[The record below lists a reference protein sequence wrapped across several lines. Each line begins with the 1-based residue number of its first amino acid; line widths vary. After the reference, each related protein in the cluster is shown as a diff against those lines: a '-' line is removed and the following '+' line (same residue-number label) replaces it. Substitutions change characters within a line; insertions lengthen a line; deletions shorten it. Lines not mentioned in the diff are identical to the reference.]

1 LQFIQNLDRNE
12 FNVLLLDKLN
22 HHQFQPLFYQF
33 ATAQL
38 DPSSILFPF
47 RKILQYKKQ
56 NNEK

>member
-1 LQFIQNLDRNE
+1 MNE